1 MKPLRIGSRGSI
13 LARWQAEFVRKQL
26 FQITGAEAEVVII
39 KTSGDKMQ
47 QSPLAQI
54 GGKGIFIKEL
64 EEALLDESVDLAVHS
79 VKDIPTD
86 TPSRLHFPAVCR
98 RDDVRDCVV
107 SYRGTPLANL
117 RHYRP
122 DLDLR
127 DLRGNVDTR
136 LRKVESGEYDAIVLS
151 KAGLDRL
158 GWAQKITEALS
169 TDISLPAV
177 GQGAIAIESRLRD
190 QETTDILGKLDDPE
204 TRTAIIAERAL
215 LSALQGGCQVPLGA
229 WARIER
235 GELVMEAVVCSVD
248 GAQYVREK
256 ASAPPEKPAEL
267 GQQLARVL
275 AAGGETRGRDARG
288 RAEPVACGCVARSR
302 SASVGAAGAGIRGAG
317 RCGGAG

>member
-1 MKPLRIGSRGSI
+1 VKPLRIGSRGSI

-26 FQITGAEAEVVII
+26 FQLTGVEAEIIII

-47 QSPLAQI
+47 QQPLTQL

-64 EEALLDESVDLAVHS
+64 EEALLEGAIDLAVHS
-79 VKDIPTD
+79 VKDIPTE
-86 TPSRLHFPAVCR
+86 TPGRLHFPAVCR
-98 RDDVRDCVV
+98 RDDVRDCLV
-107 SYRGTPLANL
+107 SHTGTMLANLKQGARVGTGSLRRQAQL

-122 DLDLR
+122 DLDFR
-127 DLRGNVDTR
+127 ELRGNVDTR

-158 GWAQKITEALS
+158 GWSQKITEPIS

-177 GQGAIAIESRLRD
+177 GQGAIAIQSRVSDRD
-190 QETTDILGKLDDPE
+190 ADEFLSKLDDME

-229 WARIER
+229 WARMER

-256 ASAPPEKPAEL
+256 ATAPPDQAAQL
-267 GQQLARVL
+267 GEHLARML
-275 AAGGETRGRDARG
+275 AEGGARTILEEVQRARG
-288 RAEPVACGCVARSR
+288 
-302 SASVGAAGAGIRGAG
+302 
-317 RCGGAG
+317 

>member
-1 MKPLRIGSRGSI
+1 VKPLRIGSRGSI
-13 LARWQAEFVRKQL
+13 LARWQAEFARKQL
-26 FQITGAEAEVVII
+26 FQLTGVEAEIIII

-47 QSPLAQI
+47 QQPLTQL

-64 EEALLDESVDLAVHS
+64 EEALLEDAIDLAVHS
-79 VKDIPTD
+79 VKDIPTE
-86 TPSRLHFPAVCR
+86 TPGRLHFPAVCR
-98 RDDVRDCVV
+98 RDDVRDCLV
-107 SYRGTPLANL
+107 SHTGTMLANLKQGARVGTGSLRRQAQL

-122 DLDLR
+122 DLDFR
-127 DLRGNVDTR
+127 ELRGNVDTR

-158 GWAQKITEALS
+158 GWSQKITEPIS

-177 GQGAIAIESRLRD
+177 GQGAIAIQSRVSDRD
-190 QETTDILGKLDDPE
+190 ADEFLSKLDDME

-229 WARIER
+229 WARMER

-256 ASAPPEKPAEL
+256 ATAPPDQAAQL
-267 GQQLARVL
+267 GEHLARML
-275 AAGGETRGRDARG
+275 AEGGARTILEEVQRARG
-288 RAEPVACGCVARSR
+288 
-302 SASVGAAGAGIRGAG
+302 
-317 RCGGAG
+317 